1 MALYKT
7 LLRLTD
13 SLPPLGLKSV
23 SIVESNL
30 RFSDF
35 RGMLTGEVMKFTRS
49 KMSFV
54 ALAIVLVAGL
64 AIAEPHGGPRGGGD
78 FFGGMM
84 FDYLDLSDAQRAQI
98 KQIMEK
104 EKPTFEPL
112 FKQEMES
119 HKQMMQLI
127 QTGTFDEAKA
137 QAIATQGA
145 QIHAQL
151 EVQHARVASEA
162 YQVLTAEQK
171 TKLAQFITKREQRF
185 EQHMQEQGAH
195 SEQAPNQ

>member
-1 MALYKT
+1 
-7 LLRLTD
+7 
-13 SLPPLGLKSV
+13 
-23 SIVESNL
+23 
-30 RFSDF
+30 
-35 RGMLTGEVMKFTRS
+35 MKLSRS

-64 AIAEPHGGPRGGGD
+64 AMAQPHGGPRGGGD

-98 KQIMEK
+98 KQIMVK
-104 EKPTFEPL
+104 EKPTLEPL

-171 TKLAQFITKREQRF
+171 TKLAQFMAKREQRF
-185 EQHMQEQGAH
+185 EQHMQEHEQGPG
-195 SEQAPNQ
+195 SEDAPNQ

>member
-1 MALYKT
+1 
-7 LLRLTD
+7 
-13 SLPPLGLKSV
+13 
-23 SIVESNL
+23 
-30 RFSDF
+30 
-35 RGMLTGEVMKFTRS
+35 MKFSRS
-49 KMSFV
+49 KMVFA

-64 AIAEPHGGPRGGGD
+64 AIAQPHGGPRGGGD
-78 FFGGMM
+78 FFGGGMLDS
-84 FDYLDLSDAQRAQI
+84 FGDYLDLTDAQRTQI
-98 KQIMEK
+98 KQIVEK
-104 EKPTFEPL
+104 EKPTMEPL

-127 QTGTFDEAKA
+127 QGGFDEAKA

-171 TKLAQFITKREQRF
+171 TKLAQFMARREQRF
-185 EQHMQEQGAH
+185 EQHMQEREGSR
-195 SEQAPNQ
+195 SEDSPNR